1 MNTLNKVIVSTN
13 RISLTFCMM
22 HCLFIAKDKLKLS
35 MLCEDL
41 NSIVLEKWL
50 SKSIDKYQI

>member
-1 MNTLNKVIVSTN
+1 
-13 RISLTFCMM
+13 M